1 MAGELQHAADT
12 LREFA
17 LGLPAAY
24 EEFPWGE
31 RVIKVNKK
39 IFVFF
44 GLMEDLDKRLMVG
57 VKLPHTGIYALQMPF
72 VQPSGYNLGK
82 HGWVTAQFPPGEC
95 VPLDLL
101 MEWIEESYQT
111 IAPRRLVAQLDQA
124 RAEAQAP

>member
-1 MAGELQHAADT
+1 MTGELQQAADT

-17 LGLPAAY
+17 LGLPGAY

-39 IFVFF
+39 VFVFF
-44 GLMEDLDKRLMVG
+44 GLLEELDKRLMVG
-57 VKLPHTGIYALQMPF
+57 VKLPQTGIYALQMPF

-82 HGWVTAQFPPGEC
+82 HGWVTAQIAPGDS

-101 MEWIEESYQT
+101 TEWIEESYRT
-111 IAPRRLVAQLDQA
+111 IAPRRLVVQLDQA
-124 RAEAQAP
+124 LVESQGP